1 MATTIQAQ
9 KRAFPTRGFLVPAV
23 IAALGMAVW
32 GARFALGLGQAT
44 NLSDAYP
51 WGLWIGFDV
60 VSGVALAAGAFVVAA
75 TVYVFNLKKYHP
87 LVRPALLTGFLGYL
101 LVILGLL
108 ADLAKPQN
116 IWHLIIYWNFH
127 SVLFEVGWC
136 VMLYTT
142 VMALEFSPVVF
153 ERLGWQ
159 VPLRIIK
166 AIQIPLVIIGVIL
179 STMHQSSLG
188 SLFLLLRYRLHP
200 LWYSPLLPV
209 FFFISAV
216 TVGMAMVI
224 LESVISARALR
235 RPLERDLLAGLASAV
250 PYVLG
255 TYFVLKMVELLV
267 TGEFGLMFE
276 GSVRSNLFLVEIIGG
291 VLLPAV
297 LFAIPKVRQS
307 VAGLFWGALLIVGG
321 LILNRLDVSVI
332 GQMVPTG
339 SYFPHWMEF
348 AVTIGLLASGV
359 VAYTLITHYFP
370 VFKEDVAGESEHAG
384 LPVAA

>member
-1 MATTIQAQ
+1 MTTATKAQ
-9 KRAFPTRGFLVPAV
+9 KRALPVGLWILVAVAV
-23 IAALGMAVW
+23 IGMAVW
-32 GARFALGLGQAT
+32 VTRFALGLGRAT
-44 NLSDAYP
+44 NLSDSYP

-60 VSGVALAAGAFVVAA
+60 VSGVALAAGGFVVAA
-75 TVYVFNLKKYHP
+75 TVYIFNLKKYHP

-101 LVILGLL
+101 LVILALL
-108 ADLAKPQN
+108 ADLAKPHH
-116 IWHLIIYWNFH
+116 IWHPIIYWNFH

-142 VMALEFSPVVF
+142 VIALEFSPVVF
-153 ERLGWQ
+153 ERFGWQ
-159 VPLRIIK
+159 VPLRIIR

-179 STMHQSSLG
+179 STLHQSSLG

-200 LWYSPLLPV
+200 LWYSSLLPL

-216 TVGMAMVI
+216 AVGLAMVI
-224 LESVISARALR
+224 LESVLSAKALR
-235 RPLERDLLAGLASAV
+235 RPLERDLLSGLASAV

-255 TYFVLKMVELLV
+255 IYFVLKMVELLV

-276 GSVRSNLFLVEIIGG
+276 GSVRSNLFLVEMVVG

-370 VFKEDVAGESEHAG
+370 VFKEEVAAE
-384 LPVAA
+384 PVAAELQAAAG

>member
-1 MATTIQAQ
+1 MTTATSVQ
-9 KRAFPTRGFLVPAV
+9 KRSLPAGLWVLVAIAV
-23 IAALGMAVW
+23 IGMAVW
-32 GARFALGLGQAT
+32 VARFALGLGRAT

-60 VSGVALAAGAFVVAA
+60 VSGVALAAGGFVIAA

-87 LVRPALLTGFLGYL
+87 ITRPAILTAFLGYL

-108 ADLAKPQN
+108 ADLAKPHH

-136 VMLYTT
+136 VMLYT
-142 VMALEFSPVVF
+142 VVLALEFSPVAF
-153 ERLGWQ
+153 ERFGWQ
-159 VPLRIIK
+159 VPIRIIR

-179 STMHQSSLG
+179 STLHQSSLG

-216 TVGMAMVI
+216 AVGLAMVI
-224 LESVISARALR
+224 LESVVSAKALK
-235 RPLERDLLAGLASAV
+235 RPLEKDLLSGLAGAA

-255 TYFVLKMVELLV
+255 IYFVLKVIELLV
-267 TGEFGLMFE
+267 AGEFGLMFE
-276 GSVRSNLFLVEIIGG
+276 GSVQSNLFLVELVLGM
-291 VLLPAV
+291 LLPAV

-307 VAGLFWGALLIVGG
+307 TAGLFWGALLVAGG
-321 LILNRLDVSVI
+321 VILNRLDVSFI
-332 GQMVPTG
+332 GQMVPKG

-348 AVTIGLLASGV
+348 AITIGLVTSGV
-359 VAYTLITHYFP
+359 VAYALITRYFP
-370 VFKEDVAGESEHAG
+370 VFKEEAATE
-384 LPVAA
+384 PVAASG

>member
-1 MATTIQAQ
+1 MTTATKVQ
-9 KRAFPTRGFLVPAV
+9 KRALPGGLWILVAV
-23 IAALGMAVW
+23 AVMGIAVW
-32 GARFALGLGQAT
+32 VARFALGLGRAT
-44 NLSDAYP
+44 NLSDSYP

-60 VSGVALAAGAFVVAA
+60 VSGVALGAGAFVVAA
-75 TVYVFNLKKYHP
+75 TVYIFNLKKYHP
-87 LVRPALLTGFLGYL
+87 IVRPALLTGFLGYL

-108 ADLAKPQN
+108 ADLAKPHH

-153 ERLGWQ
+153 ERFGWR
-159 VPLRIIK
+159 VPLRIIR
-166 AIQIPLVIIGVIL
+166 AIQIPLVIIGVLL
-179 STMHQSSLG
+179 STLHQSSLG

-200 LWYSPLLPV
+200 LWYSSLLPV

-216 TVGMAMVI
+216 AVGMAMVI
-224 LESVISARALR
+224 LEAVISARALR
-235 RPLERDLLAGLASAV
+235 RPLERDLLSGLASAV

-255 TYFVLKMVELLV
+255 FYFVLKIVELLV
-267 TGEFGLMFE
+267 AGEFGLMFE
-276 GSVRSNLFLVEIIGG
+276 GSVRSNLFLVELVVG

-332 GQMVPTG
+332 GQIVPTG

>member
-1 MATTIQAQ
+1 MTTMTKAQ
-9 KRAFPTRGFLVPAV
+9 KRSLPVGLLVPAAIAV
-23 IAALGMAVW
+23 IGMAVW
-32 GARFALGLGQAT
+32 VARFALGLGRAT

-51 WGLWIGFDV
+51 WGLWIGFDDL
-60 VSGVALAAGAFVVAA
+60 SGAALGAGAFVVAA
-75 TVYVFNLKKYHP
+75 TVYIFNLKRCHP
-87 LVRPALLTGFLGYL
+87 LLRPTLLTGFLGYL
-101 LVILGLL
+101 LVMLGLL

-116 IWHLIIYWNFH
+116 FWHPFIYWNWH
-127 SVLFEVGWC
+127 SVMLLVFWC
-136 VMLYTT
+136 VILYTV

-159 VPLRIIK
+159 VPLRIIR

-179 STMHQSSLG
+179 STLHQSSLG

-200 LWYSPLLPV
+200 LWYSSLLPV
-209 FFFISAV
+209 FFFTSAV
-216 TVGMAMVI
+216 AVGLAMVI
-224 LESVISARALR
+224 LESVVSAKALK
-235 RPLERDLLAGLASAV
+235 RPLEKDLLSGLASAV

-255 TYFVLKMVELLV
+255 IYFVLQVIDLLV
-267 TGEFGLMFE
+267 AGEFGLMLE
-276 GSVRSNLFLVEIIGG
+276 GSVRSTLFLVEMVLG

-297 LFAIPKVRQS
+297 LFAIPGVRQS
-307 VAGLFWGALLIVGG
+307 AAGLFWGALLVVGG

-332 GQMVPTG
+332 GQIVPTG

-370 VFKEDVAGESEHAG
+370 VFEEEVVAE
-384 LPVAA
+384 PVAAELQAAAG

>member
-1 MATTIQAQ
+1 MTTATKVQ
-9 KRAFPTRGFLVPAV
+9 KRAFPVGLWILVAV
-23 IAALGMAVW
+23 AVMGMAVW
-32 GARFALGLGQAT
+32 VARFALGLGRAT

-60 VSGVALAAGAFVVAA
+60 ISGVALGAGAFVVAT
-75 TVYVFNLKKYHP
+75 TVYIFNLKKYHP
-87 LVRPALLTGFLGYL
+87 IVRPALLTGFLGYL

-108 ADLAKPQN
+108 ADLAKPHH

-153 ERLGWQ
+153 ERFGWQ
-159 VPLRIIK
+159 VPLRIIRG
-166 AIQIPLVIIGVIL
+166 IQIPLVIIGTIL
-179 STMHQSSLG
+179 STLHQSSLG

-200 LWYSPLLPV
+200 LWYSPLLPL

-216 TVGMAMVI
+216 AVGLAMVI
-224 LESVISARALR
+224 LESVLSAKALR
-235 RPLERDLLAGLASAV
+235 RPVEKDLLSGLASAV

-255 TYFVLKMVELLV
+255 IYFVLKIVELLV
-267 TGEFGLMFE
+267 VGEFGLMFE
-276 GSVRSNLFLVEIIGG
+276 GSVRSNLFLVELVVG

-307 VAGLFWGALLIVGG
+307 AAGLFWGALLIVGG

-332 GQMVPTG
+332 GQIVPTG

-370 VFKEDVAGESEHAG
+370 VFKEDVASESEHAG